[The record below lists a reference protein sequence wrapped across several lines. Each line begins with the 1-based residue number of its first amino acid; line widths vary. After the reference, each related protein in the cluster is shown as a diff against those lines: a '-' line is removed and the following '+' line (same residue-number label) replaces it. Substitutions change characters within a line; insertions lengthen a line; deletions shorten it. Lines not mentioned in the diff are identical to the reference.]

1 MITVLQRQNISRRA
15 VPPVAVRERATGVR
29 WSSRELG
36 VQKVSRERPS
46 PGMHAQPGADSE
58 FGISAWSSE
67 GRSRQRSAVRSTA
80 RSVLRFFPW
89 RVDPTGLRPP
99 HRFLQKQMVRA
110 KRRREKRS
118 GERRWARVIQRA
130 AAPRRD
136 TRAPS
141 SLREEIRGSREAPS
155 SRSVTLG
162 RLLRRPWPYV
172 VLACM
177 VVLAVALLLLG
188 TGAGAAIG
196 ALSPVGLPLGAPP
209 RPELPEPPDAD
220 PALYALA
227 VPDMPGPSA
236 ADLAAVPDAPTT
248 IATLKIASYRTV
260 GGDTLS
266 RIASRFRVNV
276 DTIVSWNGIHDGRS
290 LQPGTILNIPN
301 ADGLRYVVRRGDT
314 LQGIARSSGV
324 DFNGILDWNRLDR
337 SVISVGQQLFLP
349 GARMSTTELNRV
361 LGNLFLYP
369 VVGRISSYFGER
381 SDPFTGVPNFHN
393 GIDIVNRPGTP
404 IRAAMDGTVADVG
417 FNYNYG
423 NYVILKH
430 AGGYQTLYGHMIRYL
445 VSRGEKVKQGDT
457 IGELGTTGYSTG
469 PHVHFSIFR
478 NGVAVDP
485 LRFLK

>member
-15 VPPVAVRERATGVR
+15 VPPVADRARSTGVR

-36 VQKVSRERPS
+36 AQKVSRDRLS
-46 PGMHAQPGADSE
+46 PRTPAHVGADSE
-58 FGISAWSSE
+58 FGISTWSSE
-67 GRSRQRSAVRSTA
+67 GGSRRQSAVRPAAGS
-80 RSVLRFFPW
+80 LRRLVPP
-89 RVDPTGLRPP
+89 RGDSNGLRPA
-99 HRFLQKQMVRA
+99 HSFLQKQIVRV
-110 KRRREKRS
+110 KRRREKRN

-130 AAPRRD
+130 AAPRRANA
-136 TRAPS
+136 APS
-141 SLREEIRGSREAPS
+141 SLREEIRRSRETRS
-155 SRSVTLG
+155 SRAMTAG
-162 RLLRRPWPYV
+162 RLLRAPWLYI
-172 VLACM
+172 VLASL
-177 VVLAVALLLLG
+177 VVGALALLVLR
-188 TGAGAAIG
+188 AGAAGG
-196 ALSPVGLPLGAPP
+196 ALLPVGFPLGAPP
-209 RPELPEPPDAD
+209 HPELPAPPDAD

-236 ADLAAVPDAPTT
+236 SDLAAVPDGPAT
-248 IATLKIASYRTV
+248 IAALKVSSYRTV

-276 DTIVSWNGIHDGRS
+276 DTIVSWNGIRDGRS
-290 LQPGTILNIPN
+290 LQPGTVLHIPN

-324 DFNGILDWNRLDR
+324 DFNGILDWNRLDS
-337 SVISVGQQLFLP
+337 SVISAGQQLFLP
-349 GARMSTTELNRV
+349 GARMSTSELNRV

-381 SDPFTGVPNFHN
+381 SDPFTGVPNYHN

-430 AGGYQTLYGHMIRYL
+430 PGSYQTLYGHMTRYL
-445 VSRGEKVKQGDT
+445 VSRGERVKQGDT

-469 PHVHFSIFR
+469 PHVHFSIFK
-478 NGVAVDP
+478 NGVPVDP